1 MDRRATRKYEFPVL
15 VIVIA
20 MLGLLLMNALE
31 RVREDFEEAAVQ
43 SEAAALRVELMDRL
57 AHHQAVG
64 GLLPESPNPLRWVER
79 KPAGYLGELDAAPD
93 AGGVWYFDLRQEELV
108 YRYRSGR
115 LAVFRLARGAEAA
128 GVRGS
133 LSGIGLQRVDDG
145 GMR

>member
-64 GLLPESPNPLRWVER
+64 GKLPESPNPLRWVER

-93 AGGVWYFDLRQEELV
+93 ARGVWYFDLRQEELV

-115 LAVFRLARGAEAA
+115 QARFRLVRGAEAA

-133 LSGIGLQRVDDG
+133 LSGVGLRRVDDG
-145 GMR
+145 RMW